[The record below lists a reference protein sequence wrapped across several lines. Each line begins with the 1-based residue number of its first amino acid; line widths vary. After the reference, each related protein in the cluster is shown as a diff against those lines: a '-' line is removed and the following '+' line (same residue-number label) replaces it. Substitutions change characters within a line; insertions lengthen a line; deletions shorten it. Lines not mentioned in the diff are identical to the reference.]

1 MLTEKEFAVLTT
13 LEAAKKPL
21 SQRAVAAGAKISLG
35 NANKTVASMTERG
48 LIANGSIT
56 EAGLAALEPYRVK
69 RAVFLAAGFGSRL
82 MPITLNTPKA
92 LIRIKGKRIVD
103 SLLDAVVAVGIREIY
118 VVRGYLGDQFTQ
130 LLTKYPDVVLIDNPL
145 YMETNNISS
154 TLAARRYLGNAY
166 VFETD
171 LLLYNPALVTKYQY
185 RSNYLG
191 IPVERTDDWCL
202 QTKKGIVTKIG
213 IGGINCHQIVGI
225 SYWNEEDGERLGRQL
240 EEDFNAPGG
249 KERFWDQVPL
259 ENHIADYKVGVRDC
273 RFEDVCEIDTLA
285 DLQKLDGTYRIN

>member
-35 NANKTVASMTERG
+35 NANQTVATLTERG

-56 EAGLAALEPYRVK
+56 EQGLVALEPYRVR

-82 MPITLNTPKA
+82 VPITLNTPKP
-92 LIRIKGKRIVD
+92 LVRVKGKRIID
-103 SLLDAVVAVGIREIY
+103 SLLDAVIAVGIEEIY
-118 VVRGYLGDQFTQ
+118 IVRGYLADQFTQ
-130 LLTKYPDVVLIDNPL
+130 LLPKYPNVVFIDNPL
-145 YMETNNISS
+145 YMEANNISS
-154 TLAARRYLGNAY
+154 ALAARRYLQNAY
-166 VFETD
+166 ICEAD
-171 LLLYNPALVTKYQY
+171 LLLYNPALITKYQY

-202 QTKKGIVTKIG
+202 LTKKGIVTKIG
-213 IGGINCHQIVGI
+213 IGGVNCHQIVGI
-225 SYWNEEDGERLGRQL
+225 TYWNKEDGERLGRQL

-249 KERFWDQVPL
+249 KERFWDQVPM
-259 ENHIADYKVGVRDC
+259 ENHVADYKVGVRDC

-285 DLQKLDGTYRIN
+285 DLQKLDETYRIN